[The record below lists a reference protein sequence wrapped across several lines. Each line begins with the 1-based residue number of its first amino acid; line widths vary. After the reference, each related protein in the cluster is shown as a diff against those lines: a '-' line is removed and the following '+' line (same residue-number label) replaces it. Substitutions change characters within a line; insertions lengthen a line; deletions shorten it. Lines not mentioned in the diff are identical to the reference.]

1 VQRNP
6 LREALQSRRFS
17 HVVEIVASRISREAR
32 LLEVAS
38 QLATTPGVV
47 AGSITSYAGGA
58 PGQDPLRVG
67 TAARARGLTP
77 NIHVT
82 CVSKD
87 RQELRQYLET
97 IAGLG
102 LENVFALTG
111 DYPRGATPVFDLDS
125 VQLITLM
132 SELREQG
139 MPLWIAAAVSPF
151 KYTEPDCVYQYLKL
165 EKKFAA
171 GADYAITQLGFD
183 VRKFRELRQYLDERN
198 LQKPVLGNVY
208 VLGLKAAEKMST
220 GEPPGCWVAPELV
233 ETIQDE
239 VKAKDKGEAA
249 RLERAARMVAIL
261 RGLGYAGAYI
271 GGTHNA
277 QHVSWI
283 IERGQILA
291 PRWQVL
297 LEEFT
302 YAPKSAFYMYEPR
315 TDAHRKR
322 LGFRD
327 RAVNALWHLLSPIQ
341 IPKGSVAEK
350 WARAMFAWIDRRSSM
365 SHFLER
371 AEFAIKSPA
380 FGCQACGNCV
390 LPDMQYVC
398 PQMCPKQLR
407 NGPCGGTNN
416 GQCEVISEQS
426 CIWVRVYER
435 AKAADEIPLL
445 KIYIPPPD
453 RSLKGTSSWINYF
466 LNKDSRPGR
475 QGALPKAAKRQQNL
489 DQGVNP
495 GLISQQNEPRTDGRC
510 FKSAAPPGR

>member
-1 VQRNP
+1 MARNP
-6 LREALQSRRFS
+6 LRESLQSGRFC

-38 QLATTPGVV
+38 QLAITPGVV

-82 CVSKD
+82 CVSRD
-87 RQELRQYLET
+87 RKEQQHYLET

-111 DYPRGATPVFDLDS
+111 DYPKDADSVFDMDS
-125 VQLITLM
+125 VELVALM
-132 SELREQG
+132 NGLRQHG
-139 MPLWIAAAVSPF
+139 LPLWIAVAVSPF
-151 KYTEPDCVYQYLKL
+151 KYTEPDCAYQYLKL

-183 VRKFRELRQYLDERN
+183 ARKFRELRRYLDEHGV
-198 LQKPVLGNVY
+198 QKPVLGNVY
-208 VLGLKAAEKMST
+208 VLGLKAAEKMSK

-233 ETIQDE
+233 EKIREE

-261 RGLGYAGAYI
+261 RGLGYAGAYL

-277 QHVSWI
+277 EHVSWI

-291 PRWQVL
+291 PRWEEL
-297 LEEFT
+297 AEEFT
-302 YAPKSAFYMYEPR
+302 YAPKSAFYMYEPGTAPSLR
-315 TDAHRKR
+315 TP
-322 LGFRD
+322 GFGQRV
-327 RAVNALWHLLSPIQ
+327 VNAFWHLLSPTQ
-341 IPKGSVAEK
+341 IREGSLADRITRSV
-350 WARAMFAWIDRRSSM
+350 FGWIDRRPSLAHS
-365 SHFLER
+365 LER

-398 PQMCPKQLR
+398 PQTCPKQLR
-407 NGPCGGTNN
+407 NGPCGGTNT
-416 GQCEVISEQS
+416 GQCEVIPDRA
-426 CIWVRVYER
+426 CIWVNVYER
-435 AKAADEIPLL
+435 AKAANEVSLL
-445 KIYIPPPD
+445 RVYIPPPD

-466 LNKDSRPGR
+466 LDKDVRPGR
-475 QGALPKAAKRQQNL
+475 PQKIEPPSPSAQKEESKADVAVL
-489 DQGVNP
+489 
-495 GLISQQNEPRTDGRC
+495 
-510 FKSAAPPGR
+510 